1 MKVTRNVV
9 NDLLP
14 LYQAGEAS
22 ADSRA
27 LVEEFLRAN
36 PEFQREMLERA
47 ALSESLQAQPFP
59 SPGSNLERSALERT
73 RHFVRARTIML
84 SLAIAC
90 WLIPFSFAFD
100 GHGLR
105 WILWRDNP
113 RLAIFFIGASAL
125 FSAAHTFLGWRLR
138 RGKPR
143 R

>member
-1 MKVTRNVV
+1 MKVTRSVV

-22 ADSRA
+22 EDSRA
-27 LVEEFLRAN
+27 LVEEFLSGN
-36 PEFQREMLERA
+36 PDFQREVLERA
-47 ALSESLQAQPFP
+47 ALADSIPPQTLL
-59 SPGSNLERSALERT
+59 SPGPNVEKSALERT
-73 RHFVRARTIML
+73 RRYLRARIVML

-113 RLAIFFIGASAL
+113 GLAFCFIAL
-125 FSAAHTFLGWRLR
+125 SVVFAAAHTFLGWRLR
-138 RGKPR
+138 RGGMR